1 MKGNKKLLPIVLY
14 PYLYMVCFG
23 ILVLITPYVED
34 VAIGV
39 LIVLLLGI
47 AVTVYCII
55 MGAKSISAASKGK
68 LDGLKFAK
76 LNLITK
82 SVHVLSYIIHFAL
95 GIISLIMG
103 VWGIGILFYVIIID
117 FLTIMLSGLIGVAS
131 AIACKKESRISDGIC
146 ILYSILSFFYVVD
159 FIMAIVLWKN
169 VKKEDSNHD
178 CNTQGSEPQDGGEIL
193 Q

>member
-1 MKGNKKLLPIVLY
+1 MKENKKLLPIIIY

-23 ILVLITPYVED
+23 ILVLITPYFDD

-47 AVTVYCII
+47 AVTVYCIV
-55 MGAKSISAASKGK
+55 MGAKSISGASKGK
-68 LDGLKFAK
+68 LSGLTFAK

-103 VWGIGILFYVIIID
+103 VWGIGILFYVVIID
-117 FLTIMLSGLIGVAS
+117 FLTILLSGLIGVAS
-131 AIACKKESRISDGIC
+131 AVACKKEGLINDGMC
-146 ILYSILSFFYVVD
+146 VLYSILSFFYVID

-169 VKKEDSNHD
+169 VKKEDINHD
-178 CNTQGSEPQDGGEIL
+178 CNTQGPEPQNGGEIL